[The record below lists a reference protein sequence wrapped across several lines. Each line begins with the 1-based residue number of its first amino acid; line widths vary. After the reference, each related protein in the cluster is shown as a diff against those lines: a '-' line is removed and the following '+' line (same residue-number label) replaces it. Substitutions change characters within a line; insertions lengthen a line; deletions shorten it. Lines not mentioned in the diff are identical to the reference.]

1 LADSYVNVR
10 ALLSNGE
17 LGNDV
22 GAGGI
27 KGFLNRATPRTL
39 EIRNVTGA
47 AGGDDGADL
56 METRRRFTEM
66 LLSRERPVTY
76 PDLEA
81 MARAF
86 EPKIH
91 TVEATPVLERGTD
104 GLHRVQ
110 RVTITLDRDA
120 FVLPEVEVD
129 VLKRELESSLQE
141 RSLLGLEIR
150 VVIKLE

>member
-1 LADSYVNVR
+1 M
-10 ALLSNGE
+10 
-17 LGNDV
+17 
-22 GAGGI
+22 
-27 KGFLNRATPRTL
+27 L

-47 AGGDDGADL
+47 AGGDDGANL

-81 MARAF
+81 MIRAF
-86 EPKIH
+86 EPKVRA
-91 TVEATPVLERGTD
+91 VEAMPVLERGTD

-110 RVTITLDRDA
+110 RVTITLHRDA
-120 FVLPEVEVD
+120 FVLPEIQAE

-150 VVIKLE
+150 VVVKLE